1 MGLDSVE
8 LVMAFEEAFAVEIP
22 DAAAE
27 KMLTPRDVVD
37 FVYLT
42 RGSTTKA
49 PCLTRRAFHQ
59 IRQRLIG
66 EGHPRSEIRVE
77 ARLPAFFPRNDR
89 REKWKRMRGDFT
101 AQQWPNLVRPK
112 WLTYFLIGAVLISA
126 IALAYSLVD
135 SNAPLL
141 ALVFA
146 IVFGIFAA
154 RATQRFAIEFPPR
167 LAIVAD
173 LSKTVSIGTKCLLLP
188 DEELDR
194 ESISQ
199 IVKQIV
205 LDQLGLPEADYAEDK
220 QFVRDFGIG

>member
-1 MGLDSVE
+1 
-8 LVMAFEEAFAVEIP
+8 
-22 DAAAE
+22 
-27 KMLTPRDVVD
+27 
-37 FVYLT
+37 
-42 RGSTTKA
+42 
-49 PCLTRRAFHQ
+49 
-59 IRQRLIG
+59 
-66 EGHPRSEIRVE
+66 
-77 ARLPAFFPRNDR
+77 
-89 REKWKRMRGDFT
+89 MRGDFT